1 MFENLK
7 QLPLQLEEIDRR
19 INDPETIKNQQLWQQ
34 LVQQRALMAPIA
46 DDYQQY
52 LSARKALEEAKAI
65 LESENDEE
73 MRLLAKEE
81 IRDKEEAIQI
91 ISTRLMKR
99 MLPKDPRDSR
109 NVFVEI
115 RQGAGG
121 DEASLFA
128 ADIFRMY
135 ARYAERMGWT
145 LKVISCNE
153 NGLGGYKEIVFGLEG
168 KEVYSR
174 MKYESGVHLVKRVP
188 VTESNGKLQTST
200 ITVAVLPETSEA
212 EVQIKPED
220 LRIDVYRST
229 GHGGQSVNTTDSAVR
244 VTHLPTGMVVTCQ
257 DEKSQL
263 KNRDQ
268 AIRVLRAR
276 LLAIEQQ
283 KRHQTV
289 ADDRKSQ
296 IGSGERSEKIRTY
309 HFPQNRITDHRIGF
323 TTHRVS
329 EVLDGDLT
337 ELHQRLMEDEQS
349 RKLQEI
355 KQTGIT

>member
-7 QLPLQLEEIDRR
+7 QLPLQLEELDQR
-19 INDPETIKNQQLWQQ
+19 INDPDTIKNQQLWQQ
-34 LVQQRALMAPIA
+34 LIQQRASLAPIV
-46 DDYQQY
+46 DDYQHY
-52 LSARKALEEAKAI
+52 LSAQKDLEEAKAL
-65 LESENDEE
+65 LESEDDEE

-81 IRDKEEAIQI
+81 IGDKERAIQ
-91 ISTRLMKR
+91 TLQDRLLRR
-99 MLPKDPRDSR
+99 MLPKDPRDDR

-128 ADIFRMY
+128 ADVFRMY

-145 LKVISCNE
+145 LKVLSCNE
-153 NGLGGYKEIVFGLEG
+153 NGLGGYKEIIFGIEG

-276 LLAIEQQ
+276 LLEMERQ

-289 ADDRKSQ
+289 ADDRKNQ
-296 IGSGERSEKIRTY
+296 IGSGQRSEKIRTY

-329 EVLDGDLT
+329 EVMDGDLT
-337 ELHQRLMEDEQS
+337 ELHQRLMEEDQS
-349 RKLQEI
+349 RRLKESQ
-355 KQTGIT
+355 QTGMT